1 MTEVDDTTQISKPLT
16 FEPLSFLANDA
27 TATTTDHDESRQQET
42 IASDL
47 TTNIITDGSK
57 AASENHHENIDSN
70 GMNNT
75 DELNSSSSPTSKQVN
90 NPEHA
95 TSNGVHST
103 DDFDNEDIQKK
114 MNGVIH
120 DISLG
125 AGDDANTSRRS
136 VTSTHLQDGQVNN
149 STPDGVDPST
159 EIDQTSQ
166 PSTEAPIRP
175 ASVLAPDD
183 HYVSNEKRLSSS
195 VQQVEPT
202 SDGNDHHETQ
212 EDSTK
217 TTTLI
222 DSTVDQHQSDDESI
236 HRKTETIDDDDHH
249 HQRPSSAVNQN
260 VVDETTNFRAAS
272 PKPSSSRVQS
282 ATSKRSVHV
291 TPEEEPS
298 TSGDEK
304 RTDMS
309 PSKLTPDAGNDTD
322 IDNQEVANVARPPS
336 RAMSPLNRPRS
347 PTPNDSRKA
356 SINMESAPSAHA
368 TQLQSPTDDDT
379 NHSAVDHDHTISPTV
394 NNNHRSSS
402 PGGSNNNNQEDD
414 DEQKQTVEAPATFV
428 SSASRRESTNQDDQ
442 QQTLRPT
449 SALKT
454 KSDDNSLEPSTSRPG
469 SSRLHN
475 LIATDERLKLV
486 KSDEQLQ
493 IPTDEFA
500 NEQTHSPPQS
510 PIDTQ
515 PMISADHSLDSNI
528 AQNEQNRSRPTSA
541 GNRKS
546 PTKSMLSNE
555 KGIDGEVP
563 PLDDSTYHDIHQQ
576 QTHATDDKP
585 ASRRES
591 QVVEKTEH
599 ISGSRRASA
608 SQQPE
613 EFDNHREPS
622 IASRRTS
629 NEVQES
635 TSHNGFVSEQ
645 QNNSRRESINL
656 EQKPSSRKPSVTSV
670 EQAPSKRGS
679 IVNEQHVSSSVEN
692 ANDEPKIPSRKG
704 SLIPEQQ
711 VSSKRPSVASDVHIG
726 SRRESTNNEPQLQ
739 IKRGSTAFEQ
749 AQASR
754 KGSTT
759 SDEQTSSK
767 RGSITHEQ
775 HASSPPESSNDEVK
789 ISSRK
794 GSPIAEQQVSSKRAS
809 VVSDVQIDS
818 HRPSVVDDIH
828 TQSRR
833 VSTVSEKMS
842 SSRKASTTSEHDI
855 RNKQESMTSNQPV
868 SSRQGSAENK
878 QPSFSK
884 RGSTVSDHE
893 AASRRQSST
902 NEAHVSSKRSSITS
916 DKKTPSRKPSNASEY
931 EAPSNSDIVSR
942 EQQNSSREKSST
954 DTRKTL
960 SRQSSTT
967 FQQQPISQ
975 RETLSA
981 EHEKFTHRN
990 SHVSEHHTSDHHER
1004 KLSNGSVARKPSATE
1019 REHASRRASEQ
1030 KEIAPSS
1037 RRASEQEEIAPSSR
1051 RASTNRDKHVA
1062 SPRHS
1067 DVDNSSAPRA
1077 SSHRS
1082 SLSKQDN
1089 QPISAHVRK
1098 GSHPTSIH
1106 SQDINH
1112 RQINNEPNLLH
1123 RDLSSPE
1130 TDSPNRTTAKQ
1141 QRERVPVNEKRQKSS
1156 SSVDDSD
1163 HHRATTIPRHS
1174 GQQSKRNSNKT
1185 TDETVVTPIIMDS
1198 STVRQHS
1205 GNRGFK
1211 GDSDNEYAPKLPPVN
1226 KSLQNKAPHSE
1237 TVNRQKIPLSNRS
1250 ETRPVSSSR
1259 SSTISDNGQ
1268 KPNWLKQIPIPSIHF
1283 SDNETSL
1290 TIDQGLRPQSPNVEQ
1305 IAERNKLITPPP
1317 PTTKTL
1323 AGKKRIVTEGTRRK
1337 QQGHLSRRSS
1347 SAESGAIRMVDDDS
1361 LDSSSENNSNFETQ
1375 RRRHNKLKKRDVETN
1390 TEDIYDIEQHKTQR
1404 SFFDERELTPQKPLK
1419 ATKPLSDHFHDTH
1432 RHTSNKEQILRT
1444 PDTTSNIDTPTIRR
1458 TVKVTKDRSPDKDPV
1473 NVNVTVVVKKFAG
1486 TNEDGNTRTVTE
1498 AYFEPVQHPSEILP
1512 SSSTIDDK
1520 EKVEI
1525 PNDRP
1530 RSTDQPL
1537 FQSSEQLISSNDRQ
1551 IQSDTEQIIT
1561 EKQKKHR
1568 RPKRISRTCQTYECV
1583 FRRMERDQQH
1593 DLRATSD
1600 TEKNIQTL
1608 KSQLRPRKKSPK
1620 KNYPL
1625 YLSTDSFRVE
1635 ELLPKSFHQSRK
1647 TISKSSALAR
1657 SLSPQGGKLLIL
1669 RPTLPFHHTDAV
1681 NVQRVCLQYAIDLIP
1696 NDNASHVPMS
1706 ANRNKSNVLKNPEQ
1720 TNILPMI
1727 SASTSGL
1734 HHMSSN
1740 KSAKSTS
1747 NKSEELTHQRKN
1759 GGGV

>member
-1 MTEVDDTTQISKPLT
+1 MTEVEDTTQISKPLT
-16 FEPLSFLANDA
+16 FEPLSFLAKD
-27 TATTTDHDESRQQET
+27 TTVTTTDHDESRQQKT

-47 TTNIITDGSK
+47 TTNIITDESK
-57 AASENHHENIDSN
+57 AISENHHENIDSN

-75 DELNSSSSPTSKQVN
+75 DELTSSPTSKQVN
-90 NPEHA
+90 NPEHT

-114 MNGVIH
+114 RSGVIH

-125 AGDDANTSRRS
+125 SGDDTNASRRS

-149 STPDGVDPST
+149 SAPHTTDPST

-166 PSTEAPIRP
+166 PSTEPPIRP
-175 ASVLAPDD
+175 TSVLASDD
-183 HYVSNEKRLSSS
+183 HHVSNEKRLSSS
-195 VQQVEPT
+195 VQQVEPA

-236 HRKTETIDDDDHH
+236 HRKTETIDDDHH
-249 HQRPSSAVNQN
+249 HQRPSSAMKQSML
-260 VVDETTNFRAAS
+260 DETTNFRAAS

-291 TPEEEPS
+291 TPEEPS

-322 IDNQEVANVARPPS
+322 IDNQEVANVARRPS

-356 SINMESAPSAHA
+356 SINMERPSSAHA
-368 TQLQSPTDDDT
+368 TPLQSPTDDDT

-394 NNNHRSSS
+394 DNNHRSSS
-402 PGGSNNNNQEDD
+402 PAVSNNNKQEDD
-414 DEQKQTVEAPATFV
+414 DEQKQTVEAPTTFV
-428 SSASRRESTNQDDQ
+428 SSASRRESTNTHDQ
-442 QQTLRPT
+442 QQTSRPT

-454 KSDDNSLEPSTSRPG
+454 KSDDNSFEPATSRPG
-469 SSRLHN
+469 SSRLHDV
-475 LIATDERLKLV
+475 IATDEHLKLI
-486 KSDEQLQ
+486 KPGEQLQ
-493 IPTDEFA
+493 TPTDEFE
-500 NEQTHSPPQS
+500 NERTHSLPPS
-510 PIDTQ
+510 AIDTQ
-515 PMISADHSLDSNI
+515 PMISAVPSLDSNI
-528 AQNEQNRSRPTSA
+528 AQSEENRSRPPSA
-541 GNRKS
+541 VNRKS

-555 KGIDGEVP
+555 KGIDDEVLP
-563 PLDDSTYHDIHQQ
+563 SDDSTDHDIHQQ
-576 QTHATDDKP
+576 QTQATDDKP
-585 ASRRES
+585 ASRRET
-591 QVVEKTEH
+591 QGVQKTEH

-622 IASRRTS
+622 ITSRRTS

-635 TSHNGFVSEQ
+635 TSHNDFVSEQ
-645 QNNSRRESINL
+645 QSNNRRESANL
-656 EQKPSSRKPSVTSV
+656 ELKPSSRKPSVTSV
-670 EQAPSKRGS
+670 EQTPSKRGS
-679 IVNEQHVSSSVEN
+679 IVNEQHVSSSIEN
-692 ANDEPKIPSRKG
+692 ANDEPKILSRKG
-704 SLIPEQQ
+704 SFISEQQ
-711 VSSKRPSVASDVHIG
+711 VSSKRPSVASDLHIG
-726 SRRESTNNEPQLQ
+726 SRRESTNNEPQIE
-739 IKRGSTAFEQ
+739 IKRDSTVFEQ
-749 AQASR
+749 AQANR

-759 SDEQTSSK
+759 SDEQPSSK

-775 HASSPPESSNDEVK
+775 HASSSPESFHDEVK
-789 ISSRK
+789 ISSGK
-794 GSPIAEQQVSSKRAS
+794 ESPIPEPQVSSKRPS
-809 VVSDVQIDS
+809 VASDVQTDS
-818 HRPSVVDDIH
+818 HRRSVVDDIH
-828 TQSRR
+828 TPSRR
-833 VSTVSEKMS
+833 VSTVSQKKS
-842 SSRKASTTSEHDI
+842 PSRKASTASEHDI
-855 RNKQESMTSNQPV
+855 HNKRESITSNQPV

-884 RGSTVSDHE
+884 RVSTVSNHE
-893 AASRRQSST
+893 VASRRQSST
-902 NEAHVSSKRSSITS
+902 SEAHVSSKRSSITS
-916 DKKTPSRKPSNASEY
+916 DKKIPSRKPSNASEH
-931 EAPSNSDIVSR
+931 EAPSNTDIVSR
-942 EQQNSSREKSST
+942 EQQNSSREESII

-967 FQQQPISQ
+967 FQQQPTSQ

-990 SHVSEHHTSDHHER
+990 SHVSEHHTSDHQPSTNDHHER
-1004 KLSNGSVARKPSATE
+1004 KLSNGSVARKTSAAE
-1019 REHASRRASEQ
+1019 REHA
-1030 KEIAPSS
+1030 S

-1051 RASTNRDKHVA
+1051 RTSTNKDKHAA

-1067 DVDNSSAPRA
+1067 DVDNISAPQV

-1098 GSHPTSIH
+1098 ESHPTSVH
-1106 SQDINH
+1106 SQDTNH
-1112 RQINNEPNLLH
+1112 QQINNEPNLLH
-1123 RDLSSPE
+1123 RDHSSSE
-1130 TDSPNRTTAKQ
+1130 TEAPNRATIKH

-1156 SSVDDSD
+1156 SSVDNSD
-1163 HHRATTIPRHS
+1163 HHQATTIPRRS
-1174 GQQSKRNSNKT
+1174 SQQSKRNSNKT
-1185 TDETVVTPIIMDS
+1185 TDETVVAPIIMDPS
-1198 STVRQHS
+1198 KVRQHS

-1211 GDSDNEYAPKLPPVN
+1211 GDSDNEYTSKLPPVN
-1226 KSLQNKAPHSE
+1226 KSFQNKTHHSE

-1250 ETRPVSSSR
+1250 ETHHVSSSR
-1259 SSTISDNGQ
+1259 SSTISDSAQ

-1283 SDNETSL
+1283 TDNETSSAM
-1290 TIDQGLRPQSPNVEQ
+1290 DQGVRPQSPNVEQ

-1317 PTTKTL
+1317 PRTAKSFT
-1323 AGKKRIVTEGTRRK
+1323 GKKRIVTEGSRRK

-1347 SAESGAIRMVDDDS
+1347 SADSGAIRMVDDDS
-1361 LDSSSENNSNFETQ
+1361 LDSSSDNNSNFETQ
-1375 RRRHNKLKKRDVETN
+1375 RRRHNKLKKRDAETN
-1390 TEDIYDIEQHKTQR
+1390 TEDIYDIEQHKPQR

-1432 RHTSNKEQILRT
+1432 RHTSNKEQTLTT
-1444 PDTTSNIDTPTIRR
+1444 PDTTSNIDTPTIQR
-1458 TVKVTKDRSPDKDPV
+1458 TVKVAKDHSQDKDPV

-1498 AYFEPVQHPSEILP
+1498 AYFEPVQHPSEIP
-1512 SSSTIDDK
+1512 SSTIDDK
-1520 EKVEI
+1520 EKAEI
-1525 PNDRP
+1525 SNERP
-1530 RSTDQPL
+1530 RSTEQPL
-1537 FQSSEQLISSNDRQ
+1537 LQSSEQFISSNDRQ
-1551 IQSDTEQIIT
+1551 IQSDTEQMTT

-1600 TEKNIQTL
+1600 TEKNVQTL

-1625 YLSTDSFRVE
+1625 YLSTDSFSRVE

-1647 TISKSSALAR
+1647 NISKSSAIGR

-1696 NDNASHVPMS
+1696 NDNATHAPMS
-1706 ANRNKSNVLKNPEQ
+1706 ANRNISNVLKHPEQ
-1720 TNILPMI
+1720 TSSLPMI

-1740 KSAKSTS
+1740 KSTKSAKSAS
-1747 NKSEELTHQRKN
+1747 NKSEEFTHQRKN

>member
-1 MTEVDDTTQISKPLT
+1 
-16 FEPLSFLANDA
+16 
-27 TATTTDHDESRQQET
+27 
-42 IASDL
+42 
-47 TTNIITDGSK
+47 
-57 AASENHHENIDSN
+57 
-70 GMNNT
+70 
-75 DELNSSSSPTSKQVN
+75 
-90 NPEHA
+90 
-95 TSNGVHST
+95 
-103 DDFDNEDIQKK
+103 
-114 MNGVIH
+114 
-120 DISLG
+120 
-125 AGDDANTSRRS
+125 
-136 VTSTHLQDGQVNN
+136 
-149 STPDGVDPST
+149 
-159 EIDQTSQ
+159 
-166 PSTEAPIRP
+166 
-175 ASVLAPDD
+175 
-183 HYVSNEKRLSSS
+183 
-195 VQQVEPT
+195 
-202 SDGNDHHETQ
+202 
-212 EDSTK
+212 
-217 TTTLI
+217 
-222 DSTVDQHQSDDESI
+222 
-236 HRKTETIDDDDHH
+236 
-249 HQRPSSAVNQN
+249 
-260 VVDETTNFRAAS
+260 
-272 PKPSSSRVQS
+272 
-282 ATSKRSVHV
+282 
-291 TPEEEPS
+291 
-298 TSGDEK
+298 SGDEK

-322 IDNQEVANVARPPS
+322 IDNQEVANVARRPS

-670 EQAPSKRGS
+670 EQAP
-679 IVNEQHVSSSVEN
+679 
-692 ANDEPKIPSRKG
+692 
-704 SLIPEQQ
+704 
-711 VSSKRPSVASDVHIG
+711 
-726 SRRESTNNEPQLQ
+726 T
-739 IKRGSTAFEQ
+739 
-749 AQASR
+749 
-754 KGSTT
+754 
-759 SDEQTSSK
+759 
-767 RGSITHEQ
+767 
-775 HASSPPESSNDEVK
+775 
-789 ISSRK
+789 
-794 GSPIAEQQVSSKRAS
+794 
-809 VVSDVQIDS
+809 
-818 HRPSVVDDIH
+818 
-828 TQSRR
+828 
-833 VSTVSEKMS
+833 
-842 SSRKASTTSEHDI
+842 
-855 RNKQESMTSNQPV
+855 
-868 SSRQGSAENK
+868 
-878 QPSFSK
+878 
-884 RGSTVSDHE
+884 
-893 AASRRQSST
+893 
-902 NEAHVSSKRSSITS
+902 
-916 DKKTPSRKPSNASEY
+916 
-931 EAPSNSDIVSR
+931 PSNSDIVSR

-1404 SFFDERELTPQKPLK
+1404 SFFDERE
-1419 ATKPLSDHFHDTH
+1419 
-1432 RHTSNKEQILRT
+1432 
-1444 PDTTSNIDTPTIRR
+1444 
-1458 TVKVTKDRSPDKDPV
+1458 
-1473 NVNVTVVVKKFAG
+1473 
-1486 TNEDGNTRTVTE
+1486 
-1498 AYFEPVQHPSEILP
+1498 
-1512 SSSTIDDK
+1512 
-1520 EKVEI
+1520 
-1525 PNDRP
+1525 
-1530 RSTDQPL
+1530 
-1537 FQSSEQLISSNDRQ
+1537 
-1551 IQSDTEQIIT
+1551 
-1561 EKQKKHR
+1561 
-1568 RPKRISRTCQTYECV
+1568 
-1583 FRRMERDQQH
+1583 
-1593 DLRATSD
+1593 
-1600 TEKNIQTL
+1600 KNIQTL